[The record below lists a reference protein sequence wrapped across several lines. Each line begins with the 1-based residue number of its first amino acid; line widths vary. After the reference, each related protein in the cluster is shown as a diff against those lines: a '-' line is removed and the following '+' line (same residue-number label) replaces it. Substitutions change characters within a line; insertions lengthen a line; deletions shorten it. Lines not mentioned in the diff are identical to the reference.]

1 MNNSTLLLIIVFLP
15 GVAGILGAVFLN
27 TKLLHRFFLLLS
39 YVILFLCS
47 LLYYKF
53 SFLGYEPISVI
64 NDWISIGN
72 TKVDFY
78 FKLDGLNAP
87 LVLLGGILTVVAVHA
102 SNNIKDRQKE
112 YYLWMFLLITG
123 VFGVF
128 LSFDLILF
136 FFFFELEI
144 IPLFFLISIWG
155 SGRKEYSAM
164 KFLLFTLSGSAMMII
179 GFLCLYFSSSG
190 TFNIDEL
197 SVMEFDWIIPS
208 TWVFLLIFI
217 GFSIKL
223 PMWPLHGWLPDAHT
237 DAPTAASVLLAGLL
251 LKMGGYGILRIC
263 YSIMPS
269 EAIELSTI
277 ISILGAISVIYGA
290 LLTLKQTDLK
300 RIVAFSSVSHMGYI
314 LVGLSA
320 FASDD
325 KMIQKLGLSGASF
338 QMVSHGLITGLLFY
352 LVGIIYEKFKTREV
366 ANLGG
371 LATKFKFTSI
381 GLAISG
387 MASLGLP
394 GTSGFVSELMIFMG
408 GFSQFS
414 ITTSISVFG
423 VVLAAGY
430 ILWMLQRVIYGE
442 LNPKFSKLNDINL
455 IEKIPVFILLI
466 SIIFLGIYPK
476 FVTDV
481 LNIGL
486 TTIIK

>member
-1 MNNSTLLLIIVFLP
+1 MLLVLIFSPLVFGVLGSIFINKNILNRFFIFVSYFILLLTSVIYY
-15 GVAGILGAVFLN
+15 
-27 TKLLHRFFLLLS
+27 RFA
-39 YVILFLCS
+39 YQ
-47 LLYYKF
+47 
-53 SFLGYEPISVI
+53 GYEPIAVVS
-64 NDWISIGN
+64 DWINIGN
-72 TKVDFY
+72 TNVDFY

-102 SNNIKDRQKE
+102 SNKIKERQRE
-112 YYLWMFLLITG
+112 YYFWMFLLITG

-164 KFLLFTLSGSAMMII
+164 KFLLFTLSGSAMMIV
-179 GFLCLYFSSSG
+179 GFLCLYFSAG

-197 SVMEFDWIIPS
+197 SVSTFEWVMPS
-208 TWVFLLIFI
+208 TFVFLLIFI

-263 YSIMPS
+263 YFIMPS

-277 ISILGAISVIYGA
+277 ISIFGAISVIYGA

-314 LVGLSA
+314 LIGLSA
-320 FASDD
+320 FASED
-325 KMIQKLGLSGASF
+325 KVFQKLGLSGASF

-352 LVGIIYEKFKTREV
+352 LVGIIYEKCKTREV
-366 ANLGG
+366 SLLGG
-371 LATKFKFTSI
+371 LATQFKFTSVA
-381 GLAISG
+381 LAISG

-408 GFSQFS
+408 GFSMYS
-414 ITTSISVFG
+414 ISTSVSVFG

-442 LNPKFSKLNDINL
+442 LNPKYSNL
-455 IEKIPVFILLI
+455 KDMNTMEKIPVILLVI

-481 LNIGL
+481 LNVGL
-486 TTIIK
+486 TGIIN